1 MKRRHLAVAVT
12 VTGALV
18 AFVGLAT
25 ISLLSAAIVAVGIAL
40 AAVGLLFDYEVAP

>member
-1 MKRRHLAVAVT
+1 MKRRYLAVTIA

-18 AFVGLAT
+18 VFVGLAT

-40 AAVGLLFDYEVAP
+40 VAVGLLFDYEVAP